1 MALYTII
8 VEFDLKAGAFARFHD
23 LVVTNAN
30 ASLRDEPGCRRF
42 DVLVPEDETEKVVLY
57 EIYDDEDAFQ
67 AHLASDHYKVF
78 AGAIEGLE
86 AARRI
91 YRFRLSNP

>member
-1 MALYTII
+1 MAPYTII
-8 VEFDLKAGAFARFHD
+8 VEFDLKAGAFARFHE
-23 LVVTNAN
+23 LVVANAE

-42 DVLVPEDETEKVVLY
+42 DVLVPTDEADKVVLY
-57 EIYDDEDAFQ
+57 EIYDHEAAFQ
-67 AHLASDHYKVF
+67 AHLASDHFKAF

-91 YRFRLSNP
+91 ARFRLSNP